1 MMKRLIPGVIL
12 TAATLT
18 ASVSAAASTLETV
31 TERGEL
37 VCGVAPALPGFSARD
52 ANDVWQGF
60 DVALCRAVAAAV
72 LEDPMAVRF
81 VPATGHDRFEV
92 LQNGEVDLLARNL
105 SWSFDTEV
113 DRGIAFAGVSFHD
126 AQGFM
131 AHRDA
136 GISAATDLEDAT
148 ICVEA
153 GTAAQA
159 RLAEYAAR
167 NDLSHEAMDVESR
180 AAARD
185 RYRAGDCVVYTAPT
199 STLSATRAGFGDP
212 DAHVVLSETISRD
225 SFGPAVRDD
234 DTAWAAIVRWVLF
247 ALIAAEEL
255 GVTSANLDELSGT
268 AENREVK
275 NLLGTEGTFGDRLGL
290 DAAWAQRAI
299 AAGGNYGEIF
309 ASHIGEQTPIG
320 LVRGLNAQWTDG
332 GLIYAMPFR

>member
-12 TAATLT
+12 TAATL
-18 ASVSAAASTLETV
+18 AGNAGAASTLEAV

-37 VCGVAPALPGFSARD
+37 ACGVAPALPGFSARD

-72 LEDPMAVRF
+72 LGDPMAVRF
-81 VPATGHDRFEV
+81 VPLTGQDRFDALETS
-92 LQNGEVDLLARNL
+92 EIDLLARNL

-113 DRGIAFAGVSFHD
+113 NRGIAFAGVSYHD
-126 AQGFM
+126 TQGFM
-131 AHRDA
+131 AHRDV
-136 GISAATDLEDAT
+136 GITAAADLEGAT

-153 GTAAQA
+153 ATAAEA
-159 RLAEYAAR
+159 RLGEYAGR
-167 NDLSHEAMDVESR
+167 NNLAHEAFVADTHV
-180 AAARD
+180 AARD
-185 RYRAGDCVVYTAPT
+185 QYRARDCDVYTAST
-199 STLSATRAGFGDP
+199 STLAAMRAGFGDP

-234 DTAWAAIVRWVLF
+234 DAAWKAVVRWVLF
-247 ALIAAEEL
+247 ALIAAEEM
-255 GVTSANLDELSGT
+255 GVTSANLDDLSDT
-268 AENREVK
+268 AEDREIS
-275 NLLGTEGTFGDRLGL
+275 NLLGAEETFGDRLGL
-290 DAAWAQRAI
+290 DAVWAQRAI

-320 LVRGLNAQWTDG
+320 LARGLNAQWADG

>member
-12 TAATLT
+12 AAATVT
-18 ASVSAAASTLETV
+18 ANTAAAASTLETV
-31 TERGEL
+31 TQRGEL
-37 VCGVAPALPGFSARD
+37 ACGVAPALPGFSAQD

-72 LEDPMAVRF
+72 LGDPMAVRF
-81 VPATGHDRFEV
+81 VPATGQERFDV
-92 LQNGEVDLLARNL
+92 LENGEVDLLARNL

-113 DRGIAFAGVSFHD
+113 DRGITFAAVSFHD

-153 GTAAQA
+153 GTAAEA
-159 RLAEYAAR
+159 RLGEYAEH
-167 NDLSHEAMDVESR
+167 NDLTYEALGVETHV
-180 AAARD
+180 AARE
-185 RYRAGDCVVYTAPT
+185 RYRTRDCDVYAAPT
-199 STLSATRAGFGDP
+199 STLAATRAGFGDP

-234 DTAWAAIVRWVLF
+234 DTAWAAVVRWILF

-255 GVTSANLDELSGT
+255 GVTSANLDELSST
-268 AENREVK
+268 AENREVN
-275 NLLGTEGTFGDRLGL
+275 NLLGTEGAFGDRLGL